1 MSGFL
6 IGLKKK
12 ETDAANLFIRNARA
26 VKQGDH
32 VEIARELTDL
42 RVQLQETQELAKET
56 HEKLEALKSTVRE
69 TTVFEYFL
77 MCLFISTLILLG
89 ISYITPWEG

>member
-6 IGLKKK
+6 IDLERK
-12 ETDAANLFIRNARA
+12 ETEAANLFIRNARA

-32 VEIARELTDL
+32 IEIARELTDL
-42 RVQLQETQELAKET
+42 RVQLQQTQELARET
-56 HEKLEALKSTVRE
+56 LENLEALKSAVRE

-77 MCLFISTLILLG
+77 MCLLISTLVLLG
-89 ISYITPWEG
+89 IAYMFL

>member
-6 IGLKKK
+6 IDLERK

-32 VEIARELTDL
+32 VEVAREITDL
-42 RVQLQETQELAKET
+42 RVQLQQTQELARET
-56 HEKLEALKSTVRE
+56 HKKIEALKSVMRE

-77 MCLFISTLILLG
+77 MCLFISTLVLLG
-89 ISYITPWEG
+89 IAYMFL

>member
-6 IGLKKK
+6 ATLVKK

-26 VKQGDH
+26 IKQGDH
-32 VEIARELTDL
+32 VEVARELTDL
-42 RVQLQETQELAKET
+42 RVQLQETQELARELLDEQKIM
-56 HEKLEALKSTVRE
+56 RE

-77 MCLFISTLILLG
+77 MCLFISTLVLLG
-89 ISYITPWEG
+89 IAYMFL

>member
-6 IGLKKK
+6 IDLERK
-12 ETDAANLFIRNARA
+12 ETEAANLFIRNARA

-42 RVQLQETQELAKET
+42 RVRLSEAQEMTIET
-56 HEKLEALKSTVRE
+56 EVKLEEMKKIQGE
-69 TTVFEYFL
+69 TTFFEYFL

-89 ISYITPWEG
+89 IAYMFL

>member
-6 IGLKKK
+6 IDLERK

-32 VEIARELTDL
+32 VEVAREITDL
-42 RVQLQETQELAKET
+42 RVQLQQTQELARET
-56 HEKLEALKSTVRE
+56 HKNLEALKSVMRE

-77 MCLFISTLILLG
+77 MCLFISTLVLLG
-89 ISYITPWEG
+89 IAYMFL

>member
-6 IGLKKK
+6 IDLERK
-12 ETDAANLFIRNARA
+12 ETEAANLFIRNARA

-32 VEIARELTDL
+32 VEVAREITDL
-42 RVQLQETQELAKET
+42 RVQLQQTQELARET
-56 HEKLEALKSTVRE
+56 HENLEALKSVMRE

-77 MCLFISTLILLG
+77 MCLFISTLVLLG
-89 ISYITPWEG
+89 IAYMFL

>member
-77 MCLFISTLILLG
+77 MCLFISTLVLLG
-89 ISYITPWEG
+89 IAYMFL

>member
-6 IGLKKK
+6 IGLEKK

-42 RVQLQETQELAKET
+42 RVQLQQTQELARET
-56 HEKLEALKSTVRE
+56 HENLEALKSVVRE

-77 MCLFISTLILLG
+77 MCLFISTLVLLG
-89 ISYITPWEG
+89 IAYMFL